1 MRFKLLD
8 VRQSFMC
15 YWEAEPFPTGNDKT
29 PYFSGT
35 YLLTPDSKLQYYA
48 DAVGTEKPK
57 LLPKKLP
64 ALAELEKISVKLT
77 NEKWLKKGPGILKA
91 IKMTGKIFV
100 RDGDTKP
107 DYDGFPGT
115 HFISAR
121 SKVRFPVFDQLKQPL
136 EESDGKI
143 FSGCYVDATLE
154 AYAYTKGNNGL
165 GCRVRGVQ
173 LRRIGEAFGGGGPP
187 ADDSEFDEI
196 AVEDEEETADATE
209 DDDDLMG

>member
-15 YWEAEPFPTGNDKT
+15 YWTPEPFPTGNDPT

-35 YLLTPDSKLQYYA
+35 YLLTPDSKLQYYS
-48 DAVGTEKPK
+48 DDNKS

-64 ALAELEKISVKLT
+64 ALPELEKIGALLT
-77 NEKWLKKGPGILKA
+77 TEKWAKKGPAILKA
-91 IKMTGKIFV
+91 IKMTGKIFY

-115 HFISAR
+115 FFVSSR
-121 SKVRFPVFDQLKQPL
+121 SKVRPNYFDQQKQEITEAQGL
-136 EESDGKI
+136 LY
-143 FSGCYVDATLE
+143 SGCYVNVTLE

-165 GCRVRGVQ
+165 GARLRGVQ
-173 LRRIGEAFGGGGPP
+173 LVRKGEAFGGGGPP
-187 ADDSEFDEI
+187 AGDDEFDEI
-196 AVEDEEETADATE
+196 DAPAEESEEAV
-209 DDDDLMG
+209 DDLMG